1 MKSFNLPVSSRLTV
15 LSLPL
20 LAALL
25 LLPGCANVAAVRKD
39 QAKAHY
45 NMANSFMQ
53 QGRGIQDEVT
63 RRKAY
68 TELIKAIQLDGE
80 NARYRMML
88 GMIYMYNGEII
99 AAEKELEHAISIDPD
114 LGEAHNNLGTLFVK
128 EGRYAEA
135 VTEFK
140 RAIANLSYQTPE
152 VAYFNLGNASY
163 RLGDYSQAGGAFE
176 KVVEIVPN
184 WGEAY
189 FLLGRSY
196 VKLGRLEDAQRALT
210 TSLDLD
216 AGNVR
221 ANFELAMVL
230 FKLNRK
236 EAAARHF
243 GRVVELEPNG
253 ELAEQADTFI
263 KLLQ

>member
-1 MKSFNLPVSSRLTV
+1 MKNSSKRFFNTLAAGLGLV
-15 LSLPL
+15 L
-20 LAALL
+20 LA
-25 LLPGCANVAAVRKD
+25 GCANVAAVRKD
-39 QAKAHY
+39 QASAHFR
-45 NMANSFMQ
+45 MANSYLQ

-63 RRKAY
+63 RRRAY

-88 GMIYMYNGEII
+88 GMIYMYNGELI
-99 AAEKELEHAISIDPD
+99 AAEEELELAVSLDPD
-114 LGEAHNNLGTLFVK
+114 LGEAHNNLGTLYVK
-128 EGRYAEA
+128 EGRHSEA

-184 WGEAY
+184 WAEAHY
-189 FLLGRSY
+189 LLGRSY
-196 VKLGRLEDAQRALT
+196 VKLGRLEDAQRSFS

-216 AGNVR
+216 GDNVR
-221 ANFELAMVL
+221 ANFELAVVL

-236 EAAARHF
+236 EASAKHF
-243 GRVVELEPNG
+243 SRVVELEPNG
-253 ELAEQADTFI
+253 ELAAQAETFI
-263 KLLQ
+263 KLLR